1 MKSQTCCNC
10 VDPKSL
16 APALI
21 RWALG
26 LLFLVGGIGKLMNLG
41 GFVNGYLLPAFEKTV
56 LPGGLVAAYGYALPF
71 VEVLLGVL
79 LILGLCRT
87 CALALTG
94 VTLISLG
101 FGQILLR
108 QHGTVANI
116 YLYVLMTALALWMGE
131 HDRWTLDGC
140 LRSRPCTE
148 PGAA

>member
-1 MKSQTCCNC
+1 

-26 LLFLVGGIGKLMNLG
+26 LLFLVGGIGKLMDLG
-41 GFVNGYLLPAFEKTV
+41 GFVKGYLVPAFEKTV
-56 LPGGLVAAYGYALPF
+56 LPGGLVATYGYALPF
-71 VEVLLGVL
+71 VEVAIGVL

-87 CALALTG
+87 CALVLTG

-108 QHGTVANI
+108 QHATVANI
-116 YLYVLMTALALWMGE
+116 YVYVLMTAIALWMGE
-131 HDRWTLDGC
+131 HDRWALDRCC
-140 LRSRPCTE
+140 LRSRTCTE